1 LNNIEKETEEI
12 VNLKNDDSVKEEFMF
27 EEAVV
32 MC

>member
-12 VNLKNDDSVKEEFMF
+12 VNLKNDDSVKEEFTF